1 MKLVI
6 VRHGDPDY
14 EHDTLTE
21 IGWKEA
27 ELLSGR
33 LSKMHFDGIYCSPC
47 GRARDTAA
55 PTLQKLG
62 REAQICDWLQ
72 EFPGRLNVDAAPWI
86 KKAYP
91 DWKDHQNADNERIFW
106 DMAPAE
112 LMKRPELLDPVD
124 WRTSD
129 IAAVSDLVGM
139 YDHVTGEFDKLLASH
154 GYRRDGRLYHA
165 EKENKDTITFF
176 CHFGVS
182 CVLLSHLWN
191 CSPFMTWHVL
201 CMTPSSVTELV
212 TEEREKGEA
221 IFRALR
227 IGDIS
232 HLKASDDTPSF
243 AGRFCE
249 VYSDFAERH

>member
-1 MKLVI
+1 MRLLLI
-6 VRHGDPDY
+6 RHGDPDY
-14 EHDTLTE
+14 ERDTLTTMGDRE
-21 IGWKEA
+21 AA
-27 ELLSGR
+27 ELSEYMA
-33 LSKMHFDGIYCSPC
+33 KEHIDYIYKSPL
-47 GRARDTAA
+47 GRAQKTAFF
-55 PTLQKLG
+55 T
-62 REAQICDWLQ
+62 EARIGKEGVTCDWLQ

-91 DWKDHQNADNERIFW
+91 DWKDHHNADPERIFW

-129 IAAVSDLVGM
+129 IATVSDLVGM

-165 EKENKDTITFF
+165 EKENKDTIAFF